1 MTKDGFI
8 GHLIGYADA
17 QRLPVRANITVTHAR
32 YSEAQ
37 WHLQTSEEPIQSRV
51 LLVATS
57 TYQHPNI
64 PESGNLASSIVNI
77 SASDYRHP
85 DTLPPGRVMV
95 IGSAQ
100 SGMQI
105 VDDLLDAGR
114 EVLCRPERPVAFPV
128 VIAAAT

>member
-1 MTKDGFI
+1 MRRGF
-8 GHLIGYADA
+8 
-17 QRLPVRANITVTHAR
+17 VRANITVTHAR

-105 VDDLLDAGR
+105 VDDLLNAGR
-114 EVLCRPERPVAFPV
+114 EVLLSTGKAGCVPRRYRGRDLNYWTTSLA
-128 VIAAAT
+128 